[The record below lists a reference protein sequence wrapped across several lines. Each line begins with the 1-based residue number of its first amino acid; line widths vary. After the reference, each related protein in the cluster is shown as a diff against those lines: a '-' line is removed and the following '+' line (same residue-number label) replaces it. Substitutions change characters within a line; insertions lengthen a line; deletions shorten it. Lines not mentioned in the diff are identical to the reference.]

1 MESKVAEYFK
11 GKRVLITGAASG
23 IGAELA
29 KQMLEAGA
37 TVRLSDWN
45 KERLEQ
51 AAERLSAF
59 GARVSSHQADVSKK
73 EQVDAMVQKM
83 AADYDGFDMIVNNAG
98 VFDQQPVEEIT
109 MERFKKVM
117 DINVWGVLYGC
128 YAALPIFLG
137 QGHGHIVNTAS
148 LGGIVHSPFQAA
160 YGMSK
165 SAVLGF
171 SEALCYEMELRNID
185 VSTVCP
191 GNVQSGLFL
200 NSIEITRP
208 MMHQAIVTS
217 DSPEAKNTMGN
228 NDAEGD
234 FSTTA
239 GNAGRTYASTPFA
252 CKEIMEGLAD
262 KRPIILT
269 PREYLRETHHMDTLY
284 PYYYDLAGRELWRA
298 MAKKLREN
306 VVTTGNVYGFAEL
319 NAIQE

>member
-1 MESKVAEYFK
+1 MENKVAQYFE
-11 GKRVLITGAASG
+11 GKRVIITGAASG

-37 TVRLSDWN
+37 TVRISDWN
-45 KERLEQ
+45 RERLGQ
-51 AAERLSAF
+51 AAEKLSAF
-59 GARVSSHQADVSKK
+59 GERVSFDQADVSVK

-98 VFDQQPVEEIT
+98 IFDQQPIEEIT
-109 MERFKKVM
+109 MERFRKVM
-117 DINVWGVLYGC
+117 DINLWGVLYGC
-128 YAALPIFLG
+128 YAALPIFLE

-148 LGGIVHSPFQAA
+148 LGSIVHCPFQAA
-160 YGMSK
+160 YGTSK

-171 SEALCYEMELRNID
+171 SEALRYEMELRGID

-208 MMHQAIVTS
+208 AMYQVARSHPLGKAI
-217 DSPEAKNTMGN
+217 MGN
-228 NDAEGD
+228 EEDGD

-239 GNAGRTYASTPFA
+239 GNAGRTFASAAFA
-252 CKEIMEGLAD
+252 CKEIMEQLAE
-262 KRPIILT
+262 KRPIIIT
-269 PREYLRETHHMDTLY
+269 PREYLHEQFQMDKVY
-284 PYYYDLAGRELWRA
+284 AYYYDLVGQERLRG

-306 VVTTGNVYGFAEL
+306 VEVSGNVFGVKEL
-319 NAIQE
+319 NAIKE